1 MLSPQKWEL
10 PQKVTY
16 LARSM
21 ELYLRTLVGSH
32 RRTYST
38 VTLESV
44 RRRIHSESLVSPEHL
59 VLLLSILSS
68 SSWDLELSIY
78 SWSGSEAFPVLCHRE
93 ELWQMRGKVGPSV

>member
-1 MLSPQKWEL
+1 
-10 PQKVTY
+10 
-16 LARSM
+16 
-21 ELYLRTLVGSH
+21 
-32 RRTYST
+32 
-38 VTLESV
+38 
-44 RRRIHSESLVSPEHL
+44 